1 MTDADNSKQLL
12 LRAASASVLVSLL
25 LIALKGAAYWRAD
38 SVALLGSLTDSGL
51 DFFASMINLLALRA
65 AFRQPGNKHCPAII
79 KAQAHAGYALA
90 AVVLAASVY
99 LGWRA
104 FHQLLYPVAI
114 EEGFFGVAVSVFA
127 ILASLSLMAY
137 QKNVIDKTASATIA
151 TDRLHFLGDIM
162 LNLAVILALLI
173 ATGAEIPA
181 ADGIFGLGIAAY
193 VAFSAVM
200 IAVNSRDM
208 LKNRETG
215 IMPELKK

>member
-1 MTDADNSKQLL
+1 MTDADNSRKLL

-51 DFFASMINLLALRA
+51 DFFASMINLLALKA
-65 AFRQPGNKHCPAII
+65 AFKQSDPNCPAII

-90 AVVLAASVY
+90 AVILAASVY

-127 ILASLSLMAY
+127 ILASLSLMTY

-208 LKNRETG
+208 LKNGKTG